1 MADAQSPLFRFQVWR
16 ANLPPALRLLL
27 TINMAAYA
35 AWVILRFIP
44 SVSTFVVRYL
54 ALHPVIPG
62 AFQKPWTL
70 LTYGFLNLEASIWGL
85 IGVIFAMLWLYWMGR
100 QYEEFHGAY
109 RLFGLYVLTTIGGAF
124 GAIGFFMLSPLPDE
138 TLSQLALSGAWPA
151 ALGVLCCVAT
161 LHPNRGMGLFFLG
174 VVPLKWIAIG
184 FVVIDVLFGFN
195 PTHVGGALMGFVFG
209 YAQKQG
215 IDLAAWAQPLFANAR
230 RGYGGYA
237 PTSSRGSSVGARIRS
252 WTSRDDDDEQ
262 GPRRERSTPKRKGGY
277 ADSSAVDSILDK
289 ILEKGYDSLTDEE
302 KRILDEASR
311 NA

>member
-35 AWVILRFIP
+35 AWVILRFFP
-44 SVSTFVVRYL
+44 PVNAFVRTYL
-54 ALHPVIPG
+54 ALHPVIPD
-62 AFQKPWTL
+62 AFQKPWSL
-70 LTYGFLNLEASIWGL
+70 ITYGFLNLEASIWGL
-85 IGVIFAMLWLYWMGR
+85 IGVIVAMLWVYWMGR
-100 QYEEFHGAY
+100 QYEEFYGAY
-109 RLFGLYVLTTIGGAF
+109 RLFGLYILTTLGGALA
-124 GAIGFFMLSPLPDE
+124 AIAFFMLSQEPYESLR
-138 TLSQLALSGAWPA
+138 LHAVYGSWPA

-195 PTHVGGALMGFVFG
+195 PTHVGGALMGFLFG

-230 RGYGGYA
+230 RSYGGYA
-237 PTSSRGSSVGARIRS
+237 PTSARGSSMGARIRS

-262 GPRRERSTPKRKGGY
+262 APRGERSTPKRKGGY

>member
-1 MADAQSPLFRFQVWR
+1 MADVQSPLYRFQVWR

-27 TINMAAYA
+27 TINIAAYA

-44 SVSTFVVRYL
+44 SVSAFVVKYL
-54 ALHPVIPG
+54 ALHPVIPD

-100 QYEEFHGAY
+100 QYEEFYGAY
-109 RLFGLYVLTTIGGAF
+109 RLFGLYVLTTLSGALA
-124 GAIGFFMLSPLPDE
+124 AIGFFMLSQEPYESLR
-138 TLSQLALSGAWPA
+138 LYAMYGAWPA

-161 LHPNRGMGLFFLG
+161 LHPNRGMGLMFLG

-184 FVVIDVLFGFN
+184 FVVIDVLFGFD
-195 PTHVGGALMGFVFG
+195 PTHVGGALMGFLFG

-215 IDLAAWAQPLFANAR
+215 VDLAAWAQPLFANAGR
-230 RGYGGYA
+230 SYGGYA

-252 WTSRDDDDEQ
+252 WTSREDDNEQ
-262 GPRRERSTPKRKGGY
+262 PPRRRRSAPERKGGY

-289 ILEKGYDSLTDEE
+289 ILDKGYDSLTDEE